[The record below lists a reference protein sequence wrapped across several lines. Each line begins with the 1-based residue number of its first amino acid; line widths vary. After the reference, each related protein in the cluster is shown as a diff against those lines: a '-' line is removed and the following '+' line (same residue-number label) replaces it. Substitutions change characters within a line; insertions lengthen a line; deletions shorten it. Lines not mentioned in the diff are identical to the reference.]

1 MTIRIAAPL
10 THDSI
15 VDGDGLRTVL
25 WTQGCPIRC
34 PGCHNPH
41 THDPDGGTEI
51 PIELLKIQ
59 LRTLKLQRG
68 LTLSGG
74 EPFHQA
80 TACAKLARYAKTTLA
95 WDIWCYTGHTFEEL
109 LANKHNHPLL
119 HEIDTL
125 VDGPFV
131 LAKKNPALRFRGS
144 SNQRI
149 LKLHNGKIFA
159 DITANYGGNLAGNL

>member
-41 THDPDGGTEI
+41 THDPNGGHEI
-51 PIELLKIQ
+51 LIELLKIQ
-59 LRTLKLQRG
+59 LRTIKLQRG

-74 EPFHQA
+74 EPFYQA
-80 TACAKLARYAKTTLA
+80 AACATLARHVKTTLA
-95 WDIWCYTGHTFEEL
+95 WDIWCYTGYTYEEL
-109 LANKHNHPLL
+109 LANPGNLPLL

-125 VDGPFV
+125 VDGPFI
-131 LAKKNPALRFRGS
+131 LAKKKPTLRFRGS

-149 LKLHNGKIFA
+149 LKLHNGQIIA
-159 DITANYGGNLAGNL
+159 DITSKYT